1 MIEITNFS
9 TDMKQK
15 KKENRVITQ
24 KIEMKQ

>member
-9 TDMKQK
+9 TDMKQT

-24 KIEMKQ
+24 KIEMKK

>member
-24 KIEMKQ
+24 KIEMKK